1 MVAIERHARA
11 VAAIAAI
18 GVNVVVGFGLAALAQ
33 HYERQALHAASS
45 NAPLL
50 AADAL
55 RCRPE
60 PARAG

>member
-1 MVAIERHARA
+1 MVAIERHARV

-33 HYERQALHAASS
+33 HYEREALQAASG

-50 AADAL
+50 AAGAL
-55 RCRPE
+55 RCRSE